1 MAWIRRGRGD
11 KATQQ
16 MTFTIDMP
24 ISEDQVA
31 ELYGEG
37 ARIHSVHHRSKPE
50 QSVFASTMSSNA
62 SVDTTVGS
70 TAALIHSHAAKV
82 KKKKYAFLRQ
92 GNSGGAQQSASAS
105 GNNGYLTGRHC
116 RDAAIHSQKELNIRL
131 ATPTVPN
138 FIDQIL
144 KKKQATEQVSAKRL
158 SSDDDD
164 DDCDDDRDDDE
175 DDVFLQDL
183 KSAAK
188 IRTPQNTYVPQILAS
203 LTVSL
208 CSMVVGFASAYTSP
222 ALPSMNRPG
231 SPLSVTEEEGSWI
244 GSLMPLAA
252 LIGGMAGGPL
262 IESIGRKTTILAT
275 GIPFIISF
283 ILIAMAVN
291 VQMVMAGR
299 AIAGFCVGVASLGL
313 PVYLG
318 ETVQPQVRG
327 TLGLLPTTLGNSG
340 ILLCFI
346 AGKYLNWQM
355 LAILGACIPIP
366 FLVCMFLIP
375 ETPQWYI
382 SRNKSKKA
390 KKALQWLRGK
400 DADVTQEFS
409 EIEKAN
415 HMGKNEEMPGYL
427 SLFSKMYSKP
437 LLISMGLM
445 LFQQLSGINAV
456 IFYTVKIFKE
466 AGSTI
471 DENLCTIIVGIVNF
485 LSTFIATGLID
496 KLGRKILLYASSATM
511 AVTLIT
517 LGTFFNYKNNG
528 YDVSQYGWLPLA
540 SFVFFIIGFAIGF
553 GPIPWLMMG
562 EILPAKIRGTA
573 ASLAT
578 AFNWACTF
586 VVTKTFADLLRVF
599 GTDGTFWMFG
609 GICLMG
615 LVFIVFCVPETQG
628 KSLEDIERNLTGVGK
643 GPVRQVRRMSSIAH
657 LKPLPMAI

>member
-1 MAWIRRGRGD
+1 MVLLRTDTHRHIRVVRQENQPRG
-11 KATQQ
+11 A
-16 MTFTIDMP
+16 
-24 ISEDQVA
+24 V
-31 ELYGEG
+31 
-37 ARIHSVHHRSKPE
+37 
-50 QSVFASTMSSNA
+50 NA
-62 SVDTTVGS
+62 
-70 TAALIHSHAAKV
+70 
-82 KKKKYAFLRQ
+82 
-92 GNSGGAQQSASAS
+92 
-105 GNNGYLTGRHC
+105 
-116 RDAAIHSQKELNIRL
+116 
-131 ATPTVPN
+131 
-138 FIDQIL
+138 
-144 KKKQATEQVSAKRL
+144 
-158 SSDDDD
+158 
-164 DDCDDDRDDDE
+164 
-175 DDVFLQDL
+175 
-183 KSAAK
+183 
-188 IRTPQNTYVPQILAS
+188 PQILAS

-222 ALPSMNRPG
+222 ALPSMNSPG
-231 SPLSVTEEEGSWI
+231 SPITVSEEEGSWI

-275 GIPFIISF
+275 GIPFIVSF
-283 ILIAMAVN
+283 LLIAFAVN
-291 VQMVMAGR
+291 VHMVMAGR
-299 AIAGFCVGVASLGL
+299 AIAGFCVGIASLGL

-355 LAILGACIPIP
+355 LAILGACIPVP
-366 FLVCMFLIP
+366 FVICMFLIP
-375 ETPQWYI
+375 ETPQWFI
-382 SRNKSKKA
+382 SRNKGKKA
-390 KKALQWLRGK
+390 KRALQWLRGK
-400 DADVTQEFS
+400 NADVSQEFS

-415 HMGKNEEMPGYL
+415 TMGKNEEMPGYL

-445 LFQQLSGINAV
+445 LFQQFSGINAV

-466 AGSTI
+466 AGSSI

-485 LSTFIATGLID
+485 IATFIATALID

-517 LGTFFNYKNNG
+517 LGTFFNYKKNG
-528 YDVSQYGWLPLA
+528 YDVTEFGWLPLV
-540 SFVFFIIGFAIGF
+540 SFVFFIVGFAIGF

-586 VVTKTFADLLRVF
+586 LVTKTFSDLLRVL
-599 GTDGTFWMFG
+599 GADGAFWLFG
-609 GICLMG
+609 GICLTG
-615 LVFIVFCVPETQG
+615 LVFIIFCVPETQG

>member
-1 MAWIRRGRGD
+1 
-11 KATQQ
+11 
-16 MTFTIDMP
+16 MP
-24 ISEDQVA
+24 ITEDQVT

-37 ARIHSVHHRSKPE
+37 ARIHSVHHRTKPQ
-50 QSVFASTMSSNA
+50 QSVFASTMSSTA

-82 KKKKYAFLRQ
+82 KKKKYAFLRGQ
-92 GNSGGAQQSASAS
+92 GHHHHNHTPSANGGYV
-105 GNNGYLTGRHC
+105 NGKHGRDVGH
-116 RDAAIHSQKELNIRL
+116 HSQKELNLLL

-138 FIDQIL
+138 FIDQMR
-144 KKKQATEQVSAKRL
+144 KKKQAIDQVSAKRL

-164 DDCDDDRDDDE
+164 DEDEFDDDMM
-175 DDVFLQDL
+175 FQDL
-183 KSAAK
+183 KAAAK
-188 IRTPQNTYVPQILAS
+188 IRTSQDTYVPQILAS

-222 ALPSMNRPG
+222 ALPSMNSPG
-231 SPLSVTEEEGSWI
+231 SPLTVSEEEGSWI

-283 ILIAMAVN
+283 LLIAMAVN

-299 AIAGFCVGVASLGL
+299 AIAGFCVGIASLGL

-355 LAILGACIPIP
+355 LAILGACIPVP

-400 DADVTQEFS
+400 NADVTQEFS

-445 LFQQLSGINAV
+445 LFQQFSGINAV

-466 AGSTI
+466 AGSSI

-485 LSTFIATGLID
+485 LSTFVATALID

-517 LGTFFNYKNNG
+517 LGTFFNYKNAG
-528 YDVSQYGWLPLA
+528 YDVSQYGWLPLV

-586 VVTKTFADLLRVF
+586 LVTKTFSDLLRVF
-599 GTDGTFWMFG
+599 GADGAFWLFG
-609 GICLMG
+609 GICLTG
-615 LVFIVFCVPETQG
+615 LVFIIFCVPETQG

>member
-1 MAWIRRGRGD
+1 MAWIRREDQNRAS
-11 KATQQ
+11 KMAYPA
-16 MTFTIDMP
+16 DMP
-24 ISEDQVA
+24 ITDDQVA

-37 ARIHSVHHRSKPE
+37 ARIHSVHHRPRPE

-70 TAALIHSHAAKV
+70 TAALIHSHAAKI

-92 GNSGGAQQSASAS
+92 GNQQTACS
-105 GNNGYLTGRHC
+105 GNGYTTGRHIGSM
-116 RDAAIHSQKELNIRL
+116 IHSQKEKNLLL
-131 ATPTVPN
+131 ATPNVPN
-138 FIDQIL
+138 FIDHIL
-144 KKKQATEQVSAKRL
+144 KKKQAIVVAQSSPKRL
-158 SSDDDD
+158 SSDDEDD
-164 DDCDDDRDDDE
+164 DDDDDDDD
-175 DDVFLQDL
+175 VVPI
-183 KSAAK
+183 KNTTK

-222 ALPSMNRPG
+222 ALPSMNSPG
-231 SPLSVTEEEGSWI
+231 STLSVSEEEGSWI

-283 ILIAMAVN
+283 VLIAMAVN

-299 AIAGFCVGVASLGL
+299 AIAGFCVGIASLGL

-366 FLVCMFLIP
+366 FLICMFLIP

-400 DADVTQEFS
+400 NADITQEFS

-415 HMGKNEEMPGYL
+415 HVGKNEEMPGYL

-471 DENLCTIIVGIVNF
+471 DENLCTIIVGVVNF
-485 LSTFIATGLID
+485 ISTFIATALID

-511 AVTLIT
+511 AITLIT
-517 LGTFFNYKNNG
+517 LGTFFNYKKSG
-528 YDVSQYGWLPLA
+528 YDVSNYGWLPLA

-599 GTDGTFWMFG
+599 GADGAFWLFG
-609 GICLMG
+609 GICLLG
-615 LVFIVFCVPETQG
+615 LVFIIFCVPETQG

>member
-1 MAWIRRGRGD
+1 MAWIKRQD
-11 KATQQ
+11 NKTKLAAH
-16 MTFTIDMP
+16 MAIPVDMP
-24 ISEDQVA
+24 ITEDQVT

-37 ARIHSVHHRSKPE
+37 ARIHSVHHRTKPQ
-50 QSVFASTMSSNA
+50 QSVFASTMSSTA

-82 KKKKYAFLRQ
+82 KKKKYAFLRGQ
-92 GNSGGAQQSASAS
+92 GHHHHNHTPSANGGYV
-105 GNNGYLTGRHC
+105 NGKHGRDVGH
-116 RDAAIHSQKELNIRL
+116 HSQKELNLLL

-138 FIDQIL
+138 FIDQMR
-144 KKKQATEQVSAKRL
+144 KKKQAIDQVSAKRL

-164 DDCDDDRDDDE
+164 DEDEFDDDMM
-175 DDVFLQDL
+175 FQDL
-183 KSAAK
+183 KAAAK
-188 IRTPQNTYVPQILAS
+188 IRTSQDTYVPQILAS

-222 ALPSMNRPG
+222 ALPSMNSPG
-231 SPLSVTEEEGSWI
+231 SPLTVSEEEGSWI

-283 ILIAMAVN
+283 LLIAMAVN

-299 AIAGFCVGVASLGL
+299 AIAGFCVGIASLGL

-355 LAILGACIPIP
+355 LAILGACIPVP

-400 DADVTQEFS
+400 NADVTQEFS

-445 LFQQLSGINAV
+445 LFQQFSGINAV

-466 AGSTI
+466 AGSSI

-485 LSTFIATGLID
+485 LSTFVATALID

-517 LGTFFNYKNNG
+517 LGTFFNYKNAG
-528 YDVSQYGWLPLA
+528 YDVSQYGWLPLV

-586 VVTKTFADLLRVF
+586 LVTKTFSDLLRVF
-599 GTDGTFWMFG
+599 GADGAFWLFG
-609 GICLMG
+609 GICLTG
-615 LVFIVFCVPETQG
+615 LVFIIFCVPETQG